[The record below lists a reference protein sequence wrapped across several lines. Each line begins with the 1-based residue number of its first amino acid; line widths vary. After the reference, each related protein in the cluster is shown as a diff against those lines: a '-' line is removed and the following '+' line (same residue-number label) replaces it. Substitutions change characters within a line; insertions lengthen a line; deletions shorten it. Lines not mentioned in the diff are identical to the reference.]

1 MVANISWN
9 SNNRSRQIQSHLG
22 NPLILTCP
30 LHEERLEGSY
40 RVSLFLMFY
49 IRIDFKIYLQ
59 TGLHQF
65 MWLCLFFVFS
75 LDMSA
80 GTKVLGLVNETMSSL
95 SSIKI
100 KVSELRLFLMV
111 LVLSAPRRMDKSV
124 SALKWSD
131 KLDSVLRCIH
141 PNGWILTWQR
151 GGAFQSSLKRQLR
164 AKHCVETRRFKKFPL
179 NGTFTQRKSA
189 RGSARRWKVWPVYS
203 PIRLIKLR
211 SWETR

>member
-1 MVANISWN
+1 
-9 SNNRSRQIQSHLG
+9 
-22 NPLILTCP
+22 
-30 LHEERLEGSY
+30 
-40 RVSLFLMFY
+40 
-49 IRIDFKIYLQ
+49 
-59 TGLHQF
+59 
-65 MWLCLFFVFS
+65 
-75 LDMSA
+75 MSA

-151 GGAFQSSLKRQLR
+151 GGAFQSSLATVARKTLR
-164 AKHCVETRRFKKFPL
+164 GVSPSVGLLSHNNNSTRYAVNLQTTQTPDSVIARIAITNTVL
-179 NGTFTQRKSA
+179 GFTEKLFESTKSKA
-189 RGSARRWKVWPVYS
+189 SVVA
-203 PIRLIKLR
+203 
-211 SWETR
+211 